1 MEREN
6 TLTERIVRRLEE
18 HRQDLAGKQQQL
30 DSRMKELLEQR
41 ERLKMVAK
49 GKIEKLVLPR
59 MEELARQF
67 DNAEVEVL
75 HTDAGYHCICKFAH
89 TPRFPATVRL
99 GIALSPG
106 CTDHLTVRYD
116 VNILPVLMEYS
127 RNFEEVF
134 SLEDDDYMAGWVEDR
149 ILDFIDTYLR
159 LETHPLYQKDNAVI
173 DVVCGMHISLVSAA
187 STVERDGKTFF
198 FCSEHCRDTFL
209 KGRD

>member
-6 TLTERIVRRLEE
+6 TLTERIVRRFEE

-41 ERLKMVAK
+41 ELLDTAAK
-49 GKIEKLVLPR
+49 GKIEKLVLPL

-75 HTDAGYHCICKFAH
+75 HTDAGYNCVCKFAH
-89 TPRFPATVRL
+89 APRFPATVRL
-99 GIALSPG
+99 GIALLPG
-106 CTDHLTVRYD
+106 NSEHLTARYD
-116 VNILPVLMEYS
+116 LSILPVLMEYP

-134 SLEDDDYMAGWVEDR
+134 TLQDDDSLARWVEDR

-159 LETHPLYQKDNAVI
+159 LETHPLYQKDNIVI
-173 DVVCGMHISLVSAA
+173 DIICGMHISSVSAA
-187 STVERDGKTFF
+187 GTVERHGRTFS
-198 FCSEHCRDTFL
+198 FCSEHCKEVFIRQNE
-209 KGRD
+209 

>member
-1 MEREN
+1 MEREH
-6 TLTERIVRRLEE
+6 TLTERIARRFEE

-41 ERLKMVAK
+41 ERLDTVAK

-67 DNAEVEVL
+67 GNAEVELL
-75 HTDAGYHCICKFAH
+75 HTDAGYNCVCKFAH
-89 TPRFPATVRL
+89 APRFPATVRL
-99 GIALSPG
+99 GIALLPG
-106 CTDHLTVRYD
+106 NSEHLTARYD
-116 VNILPVLMEYS
+116 LNILPVLMEYT

-134 SLEDDDYMAGWVEDR
+134 SLQDDDSLARWVEDR

-173 DVVCGMHISLVSAA
+173 DVVCGMRISSVSAA
-187 STVERDGKTFF
+187 STVERHGRTFF

-209 KGRD
+209 KERD